1 MQTSGRGIGP
11 ILRSPRQKAPVA
23 TRSPEKKL
31 AVDLALSLLAN
42 CRMKEELTH
51 IVLFVLVVAAVG
63 LALHWLLIG
72 RPAEKWEN
80 RRRIGFAPDPVVA

>member
-1 MQTSGRGIGP
+1 
-11 ILRSPRQKAPVA
+11 
-23 TRSPEKKL
+23 
-31 AVDLALSLLAN
+31 
-42 CRMKEELTH
+42 MKEELTH